1 MKLTKDSICCLI
13 IASFA
18 LAPAASLAQPTPP
31 NKATPQ
37 VSPHPGKMKKAK
49 KNPAR
54 PPHEDEK
61 NAPTM
66 SKEPPPPPIP
76 DVQPHV
82 PGQNPPPPPGSPPPE
97 SM

>member
-1 MKLTKDSICCLI
+1 MKFSRGSICCLV

-18 LAPAASLAQPTPP
+18 LAPVTSLAQTPP
-31 NKATPQ
+31 TNKATPH
-37 VSPHPGKMKKAK
+37 VSPSPTKVKKAK
-49 KNPAR
+49 KAPAR

-66 SKEPPPPPIP
+66 TKEPPPPPIP